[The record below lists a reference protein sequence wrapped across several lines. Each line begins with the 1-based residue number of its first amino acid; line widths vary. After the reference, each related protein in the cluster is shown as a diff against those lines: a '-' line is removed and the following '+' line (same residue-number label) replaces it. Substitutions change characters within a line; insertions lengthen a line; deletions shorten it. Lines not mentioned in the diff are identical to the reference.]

1 MTDFNCAATQIT
13 YDTVPLTWRR
23 GFPTKSGMYL
33 VELEDGE
40 HVVTPYRAEARW
52 VEADG
57 DWDNKT
63 GWVCLTHSRATVQA
77 WAEIPKSRRA

>member
-1 MTDFNCAATQIT
+1 MIEVGTALVNW
-13 YDTVPLTWRR
+13 YR
-23 GFPTKSGMYL
+23 GFPPKSGMYL

-40 HVVTPYRAEARW
+40 HVVTPYRAEPRF

-77 WAEIPKSRRA
+77 WAEIPKRPSIPNGERK

>member
-1 MTDFNCAATQIT
+1 MTQIT

-23 GFPTKSGMYL
+23 GFPPASGMYL
-33 VELEDGE
+33 VELHDGE
-40 HVVTPYRAEARW
+40 HIVTPYQHERRY

-63 GWVCLTHSRATVQA
+63 GWVCLTHSHATVVA
-77 WAEIPKSRRA
+77 WAEIPKFRRT

>member
-1 MTDFNCAATQIT
+1 MTVAIDRAEIIW
-13 YDTVPLTWRR
+13 YR
-23 GFPTKSGMYL
+23 GFPPKSGMYL

-40 HVVTPYRAEARW
+40 HVVTPYQAEPRF

-63 GWVCLTHSRATVQA
+63 GWTCLTHSRATVQA
-77 WAEIPKSRRA
+77 WAAIPKRSSRIR